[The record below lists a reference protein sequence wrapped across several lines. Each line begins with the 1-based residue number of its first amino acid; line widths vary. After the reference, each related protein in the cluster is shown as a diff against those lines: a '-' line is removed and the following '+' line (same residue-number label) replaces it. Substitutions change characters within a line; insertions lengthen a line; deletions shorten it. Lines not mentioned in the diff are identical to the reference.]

1 MDYYW
6 TVNIDKILKVLER
19 LSPFWILYLH
29 LNGWSRKIACL
40 KIFKKYCNEKFCS
53 FNVSTFCCSKNFS
66 LLGFEPYS
74 MRLNFKKCHFKF
86 SKKNSLKNTAQMPK
100 IKYFRLIGHY
110 GSFWRQKPVV
120 WIHSSSIF
128 CSIYWSGS
136 L

>member
-6 TVNIDKILKVLER
+6 TVNIDKILKFLER

-86 SKKNSLKNTAQMPK
+86 SKKKLSEK
-100 IKYFRLIGHY
+100 Y
-110 GSFWRQKPVV
+110 GSNAKNEVLSAQWALWFILTPETRGLNPFIVNFLQ
-120 WIHSSSIF
+120 H
-128 CSIYWSGS
+128 
-136 L
+136 